1 VLRLWFLVI
10 VLLAVGVS
18 FAPAAGAETDDAPVI
33 VVDIRKP
40 IDQRLIDFV
49 TSTLRETEAHL
60 FVLQVDAP
68 GIASGDPSE
77 LYAAV
82 QEIDVPVVVWVGD
95 RPAVAY
101 GGAGSLLNLA
111 DLGTAAPGT
120 KIGYLDPT
128 VVRDPVTAPDLRV
141 AHGEGEEV
149 AAAAAALESDAITVD
164 GEVPGFVDLV
174 VPTVGQLVVGL
185 DGVEVVK
192 GGEAVT
198 IATARTE
205 ANAAGEEVTVPDRPV
220 QFLKPGL
227 WDRFLRLSSR
237 PEATFFFLA
246 VGITAAVF
254 EFYAAGVGVT
264 AAVSVLAL
272 LLAGYGM
279 ATLPMRWTAV
289 AAVIVGF
296 VLSTWDFQRGRWA
309 WRSVLGTLLLLGGGL
324 AFTDARPQ
332 FAPTWWVVLLVVA
345 GVVAFYAIA
354 LTTIVRSRFS
364 TDTIGREHLV
374 GSMGSAETD
383 FDPDGVV
390 MVDGARWRARS
401 HREAGIRAGD
411 EIEILAVK
419 GIVLEIGPVADRS

>member
-1 VLRLWFLVI
+1 MLRLWFLVI
-10 VLLAVGVS
+10 VLSAAFVS
-18 FAPAAGAETDDAPVI
+18 CGSAAGAEADDAPVV

-40 IDQRLIDFV
+40 IDQRLLDFV
-49 TSTLRETEAHL
+49 TSTLHETEAHL
-60 FVLQVDAP
+60 FILQVDAP

-77 LYAAV
+77 FYAAV

-101 GGAGSLLNLA
+101 GGAARLLNLA

-128 VVRDPVTAPDLRV
+128 VVRDPVAEPDLRV
-141 AHGEGEEV
+141 GHGEGED
-149 AAAAAALESDAITVD
+149 AAAAAATLESDAVTVD
-164 GEVPGFVDLV
+164 GEIPGFVDLI

-185 DGVEVVK
+185 DGSEIVK
-192 GGEAVT
+192 GGETLT
-198 IATARTE
+198 IATAKT
-205 ANAAGEEVTVPDRPV
+205 ATNAAGEEVTVPARPV

-237 PEATFFFLA
+237 PEATFFFLSVA
-246 VGITAAVF
+246 ITAAVF

-279 ATLPMRWTAV
+279 ATLPMRWPAV
-289 AAVIVGF
+289 AVVLVGF
-296 VLSTWDFQRGRWA
+296 LLSTWDFQRGRWG
-309 WRSVLGTLLLLGGGL
+309 WRSVLGTLLLIGGGL

-345 GVVAFYAIA
+345 GVVAFYAVA

-364 TDTIGREHLV
+364 TDTIGREYLV
-374 GSMGSAETD
+374 GSLGSAETD
-383 FDPDGVV
+383 FDPEGVV
-390 MVDGARWRARS
+390 VVDGARWRARS